1 MMNEDQMMDGSGW
14 MMGGMGLIALLVIVF
29 LIAGIVY
36 FIRNSRGR

>member
-1 MMNEDQMMDGSGW
+1 
-14 MMGGMGLIALLVIVF
+14 LIALLVIVF

>member
-1 MMNEDQMMDGSGW
+1 MMNGEMHEGAGW
-14 MMGGMGLIALLVIVF
+14 IMGGMGLIALLVIAF

>member
-1 MMNEDQMMDGSGW
+1 
-14 MMGGMGLIALLVIVF
+14 MGGMGLIALLVIVF